1 MESLDKVND
10 PKLDELTEKKLSL
23 LLVFKYDNLPLLLIN
38 PIKDCLFI
46 IESSTCLNIL
56 ILYDFL
62 NGYRSSSIFNVSF

>member
-56 ILYDFL
+56 ILYDF
-62 NGYRSSSIFNVSF
+62 Y